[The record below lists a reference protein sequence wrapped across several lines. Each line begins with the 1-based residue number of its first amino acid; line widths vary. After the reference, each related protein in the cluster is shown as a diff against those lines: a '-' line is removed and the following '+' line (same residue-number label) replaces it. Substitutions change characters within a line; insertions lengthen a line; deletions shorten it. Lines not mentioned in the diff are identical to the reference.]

1 MSDGEKATAQKLFE
15 NEERLGALTDK
26 WKDRWKEMQNIM
38 QVGLLPFTISCL
50 FSSIQPDRTQLLE
63 FAWRTL

>member
-1 MSDGEKATAQKLFE
+1 MSDGEKATAKKLFD

-38 QVGLLPFTISCL
+38 QVYKVTFK
-50 FSSIQPDRTQLLE
+50 
-63 FAWRTL
+63 